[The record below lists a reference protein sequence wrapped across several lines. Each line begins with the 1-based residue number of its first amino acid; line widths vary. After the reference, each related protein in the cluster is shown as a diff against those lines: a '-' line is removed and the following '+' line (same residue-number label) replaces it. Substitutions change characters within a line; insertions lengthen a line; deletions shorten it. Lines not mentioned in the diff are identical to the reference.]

1 MPGLRGTE
9 QSRDGRRGRRRPPG
23 STRRTRRWTRYL
35 LAVGAAAV
43 VAVCAY
49 AGVTVAAA
57 VASLPPLGDPL
68 AASPQSSVIYDMYG
82 NYAATVPGSGT
93 RLPVPIAQV
102 PLTLQHAFVAVED
115 RHFYQDRGI
124 SIRGI
129 LRAAYMDLRG
139 APLQGGSTITQQL
152 AKNLYLSTRDTLTR
166 KVKEAILALELAHK
180 YSKAQILDMYLNDI
194 YLGQHAYGIEAASEA
209 YFGRA
214 VTDLTL
220 PQEALLAGL
229 PQAPSAYDPLV
240 HPQAAR
246 ARRNIVLTLMAQ
258 QGYIT
263 PAAAQ
268 AAQAAPLGLSP
279 GPAGVGRPAGA
290 AGQYPYPW
298 FVDAVISQLEQ
309 QDGLAAQQLATGG
322 LSIYTTLDPRVYD
335 AAQQA
340 VTAQLD
346 AKFPAAA
353 GASNPMQAAVVIMNQ
368 HNGDVLAVIGGR
380 SHTAELAFDRA
391 TQAEQQPGSA
401 IKPLVDYI
409 PALLAGYTAGTV
421 VNDVVHVYSTGPGQ
435 PPYVPT
441 NYDHLYYGLTT
452 LTEALRRSVNSVAV
466 QLLNRVGVARG
477 VATAR
482 RLGLTD
488 LNPQTNDHLAVAL
501 GGTVGC
507 CTPLEMADAYATI
520 ANGGKL
526 VTPRLVTKVVTAG
539 GRVLVDN
546 PVHSRR
552 VLNPRV
558 AYVMTKM
565 LETVDTPQP
574 NTGWDVLNGPFDS
587 NWGTGYDAQ
596 TQDNVP
602 GWPMAAK
609 TGTTNSSRQA
619 WYVGY
624 TPLYTGAVWLGRDVP
639 QAQAGMYGGTDAGP
653 ILQATMEAALQ
664 GRTPVHFTRPAGIVQ
679 APIDIMAPPWQVAK
693 PGPLTPAPYTR
704 LEWFVAGTQPT
715 KTSPL
720 WVQARVPDRNN
731 GALWQA
737 GCRGG
742 PPVLDT
748 FLHLTGTY
756 GSAWARGIATIVGS
770 TDWQQFLPIDTLLAV
785 PTQSCQPI
793 TSPLAPFGITA

>member
-1 MPGLRGTE
+1 VTDPAGFEEVRAELRSGIPLAVAWDGERILPVETLVAERAHRAPLWVEAPTPEAAAGLLGALEHGPEAVVVEIRSVAE
-9 QSRDGRRGRRRPPG
+9 VDRLELLLDHPYRIPDGWTRRPV
-23 STRRTRRWTRYL
+23 
-35 LAVGAAAV
+35 VG
-43 VAVCAY
+43 
-49 AGVTVAAA
+49 
-57 VASLPPLGDPL
+57 
-68 AASPQSSVIYDMYG
+68 I
-82 NYAATVPGSGT
+82 
-93 RLPVPIAQV
+93 
-102 PLTLQHAFVAVED
+102 
-115 RHFYQDRGI
+115 
-124 SIRGI
+124 
-129 LRAAYMDLRG
+129 
-139 APLQGGSTITQQL
+139 
-152 AKNLYLSTRDTLTR
+152 
-166 KVKEAILALELAHK
+166 
-180 YSKAQILDMYLNDI
+180 
-194 YLGQHAYGIEAASEA
+194 
-209 YFGRA
+209 
-214 VTDLTL
+214 
-220 PQEALLAGL
+220 
-229 PQAPSAYDPLV
+229 
-240 HPQAAR
+240 
-246 ARRNIVLTLMAQ
+246 
-258 QGYIT
+258 
-263 PAAAQ
+263 
-268 AAQAAPLGLSP
+268 
-279 GPAGVGRPAGA
+279 GPAG
-290 AGQYPYPW
+290 
-298 FVDAVISQLEQ
+298 I
-309 QDGLAAQQLATGG
+309 
-322 LSIYTTLDPRVYD
+322 
-335 AAQQA
+335 
-340 VTAQLD
+340 
-346 AKFPAAA
+346 
-353 GASNPMQAAVVIMNQ
+353 
-368 HNGDVLAVIGGR
+368 
-380 SHTAELAFDRA
+380 
-391 TQAEQQPGSA
+391 
-401 IKPLVDYI
+401 
-409 PALLAGYTAGTV
+409 
-421 VNDVVHVYSTGPGQ
+421 
-435 PPYVPT
+435 
-441 NYDHLYYGLTT
+441 
-452 LTEALRRSVNSVAV
+452 
-466 QLLNRVGVARG
+466 
-477 VATAR
+477 
-482 RLGLTD
+482 
-488 LNPQTNDHLAVAL
+488 
-501 GGTVGC
+501 
-507 CTPLEMADAYATI
+507 
-520 ANGGKL
+520 
-526 VTPRLVTKVVTAG
+526 G